1 MDEIRVENVVEES
14 VEDLCRV
21 CLPSERELDPDWRR
35 GAEEKKQ
42 WAAGMLQRW
51 GSFAKVAYQGREPV
65 GMIQYK
71 PVPEERI
78 IYIDCIYV
86 PPGGCL
92 RKGVASRLFASLM
105 EDVNK
110 PMAWFDNRPPLALV
124 VNTFEGGAHDQ
135 YTAREFFTRK
145 GFRPIGEDPD
155 SLYYPLQAGFVY
167 RPIEEQD
174 AEYTPQSEDRGRVL
188 IICGPNFCPATY
200 PFFLKKMEKY
210 IREID
215 REIPIRWIDSSQEPD
230 ELRKRNVRVG
240 DCIVNARLVK
250 SFVLDKE
257 SFKSEVQDLL
267 RGEAKHS

>member
-1 MDEIRVENVVEES
+1 MEEIRVESVVEER

-42 WAAGMLQRW
+42 WAAAMLQRW

-78 IYIDCIYV
+78 VYIDCIYV
-86 PPGGCL
+86 PPGRCL
-92 RKGVASRLFASLM
+92 RKGVASRLLTSLM
-105 EDVNK
+105 EDVSR
-110 PMAWFDNRPPLALV
+110 PMAWFDNHPPLALV

-155 SLYYPLQAGFVY
+155 HLYYPLQAGFVY
-167 RPIEEQD
+167 RPPDKKE
-174 AEYTPQSEDRGRVL
+174 AEYTPQDEDRGRVL
-188 IICGPNFCPATY
+188 IICGPNGCPATY

-210 IREID
+210 IREICP
-215 REIPIRWIDSSQEPD
+215 EVHIRWIDSFEQPE
-230 ELRKRNVRVG
+230 ELSKRNARVG
-240 DCIVNARLVK
+240 YCIVNARLAQ
-250 SFVLDKE
+250 SCVLDKDG
-257 SFKSEVQDLL
+257 FQTEVKELL
-267 RGEAKHS
+267 REG